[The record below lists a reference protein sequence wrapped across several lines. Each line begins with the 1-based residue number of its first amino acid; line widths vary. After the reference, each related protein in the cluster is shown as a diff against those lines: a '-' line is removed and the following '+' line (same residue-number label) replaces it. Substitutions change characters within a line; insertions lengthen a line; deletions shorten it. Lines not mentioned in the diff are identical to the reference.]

1 MHLFQLYAGGGE
13 HWPRFIPVGKS
24 NPAHRAGAPTARRR
38 WVAPAR
44 WVSASA
50 TAVGPPT
57 TQGHF
62 HCPWVVGECVR
73 HCSRSTHHS
82 GPLPLP
88 LSGGWTSGSW
98 IFKLILSFIPQL
110 LIFTHILPGN
120 RQYVALHSP
129 VKEFD
134 ESMSGIYF
142 VTVLVLVFK
151 ILSPLRFPIKMK
163 PDWEDAVLLEGQF
176 TAAIKSTVKTWP
188 LVHTIMWCEHT
199 PTG

>member
-1 MHLFQLYAGGGE
+1 MGRC
-13 HWPRFIPVGKS
+13 RFDTLGKS
-24 NPAHRAGAPTARRR
+24 NPAHRAGAPTARGR

-50 TAVGPPT
+50 TAAGPPHN
-57 TQGHF
+57 G
-62 HCPWVVGECVR
+62 
-73 HCSRSTHHS
+73 STHHS
-82 GPLPLP
+82 GALPLL

-98 IFKLILSFIPQL
+98 IFILILSCIPQL

>member
-1 MHLFQLYAGGGE
+1 MHLFQLYAGESTDLGLYLWGN
-13 HWPRFIPVGKS
+13 RTL
-24 NPAHRAGAPTARRR
+24 PT
-38 WVAPAR
+38 V
-44 WVSASA
+44 
-50 TAVGPPT
+50 
-57 TQGHF
+57 QGHPPAVAGGW
-62 HCPWVVGECVR
+62 PWVVGECVR

-98 IFKLILSFIPQL
+98 IFELILSFIPQL

-134 ESMSGIYF
+134 ESMSGIYS
-142 VTVLVLVFK
+142 VTVLELVFN

-176 TAAIKSTVKTWP
+176 TAAIKSTVKIWP